1 MDTKTSQGSNPVEGQ
16 RDGHE
21 LFIGLVGATGSD
33 LQGVCSCIKEALQ
46 PFGYKVEK
54 LKFSQFFEDN
64 TNGSQQLCP
73 LEHIKSE
80 KAKKIYSQMEKGNA
94 MRKKFKD
101 PSILAKYA
109 VKEINNKRPKT
120 EESGTPKEKR
130 GTISFDY
137 QRNKETAYV
146 FDSLKHHE
154 ESILLKKIY
163 GASYY
168 QIGVYS
174 DKNKRISCLEK
185 TKDIPE
191 GESLFLIEKDMFEEN
206 KYGQKT
212 RKVFELSDFF
222 IKHDYMA
229 KNKTKEHINRIFDL
243 IFGNPYLTPT
253 IDEHMMY
260 MAYAYST
267 RSADLS
273 RQVGA
278 VIANKSGD
286 ILSLGSNDV
295 PRPGG
300 GPYWPDYDKDYR
312 DHSLGEDSNQ
322 VRRDK
327 VLKKARKTIR
337 ENLLKNLKDK
347 VVASTIKL
355 DEKQVKKIL
364 SLLQSDEVS
373 NDTTSGDEF
382 KEDFKDSGLLDVT
395 EYGRV
400 THAEM
405 SAILSCARNG
415 VNLKGC
421 TLYCT
426 TYPCHNCAKH
436 IIDSGIKKVLFVE
449 PYPKSLA
456 KELHCDAILSDS
468 WTSIEEVHTNKVV
481 FDHFIGVSARRY
493 LDIFSFN
500 LGVGEPLKRKDK
512 NSGEVIQFDRNTKN
526 VRNHAPKYTY
536 IEREDLIVKDL
547 NPGGPNG

>member
-1 MDTKTSQGSNPVEGQ
+1 MDKKTSQENNSVEKKRE

-33 LQGVCSCIKEALQ
+33 LQGVYSCIKESLQ
-46 PFGYKVEK
+46 PFGYKVEEF
-54 LKFSQFFEDN
+54 KFSNLLDN
-64 TNGSQQLCP
+64 ISNVDIP
-73 LEHIKSE
+73 KHIKSKE
-80 KAKKIYSQMEKGNA
+80 AKKIYSQMECGNT
-94 MRKKFKD
+94 MREAQRNS
-101 PSILAKYA
+101 SILAKYA
-109 VKEINNKRPKT
+109 VKLINDNRPK
-120 EESGTPKEKR
+120 KEKIIPESVDDKD
-130 GTISFDY
+130 TVDLDY
-137 QRNKETAYV
+137 RQNKETAYI
-146 FDSLKHHE
+146 FNSLKHHE
-154 ESILLKKIY
+154 ESIFLKKIY

-191 GESLFLIEKDMFEEN
+191 GEALSLIEKDMFEKNE
-206 KYGQKT
+206 YGQKT
-212 RKVFELSDFF
+212 RKIFELSDFF

-229 KNKTKEHINRIFDL
+229 KNKTKKHINRIFDL

-278 VIANKSGD
+278 VIANKLGD

-295 PRPGG
+295 PQPGG
-300 GPYWPDYDKDYR
+300 GPYWPEYDKDYR

-327 VLKKARKTIR
+327 MLKKARKTIR
-337 ENLLKNLKDK
+337 ENLLKNLVEKM
-347 VVASTIKL
+347 KL
-355 DEKQVKKIL
+355 DEEEVKEIF
-364 SLLQSDEVS
+364 S
-373 NDTTSGDEF
+373 DTTLED
-382 KEDFKDSGLLDVT
+382 DFKDSGLLDVT

-415 VNLKGC
+415 VSLKGH

-456 KELHCDAILSDS
+456 KKLHDDAILSDS
-468 WTSIEEVHTNKVV
+468 WTSTEEVQTNKVV

-512 NSGEVIQFDRNTKN
+512 DSGKVIQFDRKTKD
-526 VRNHAPKYTY
+526 VRSHAPKYTY
-536 IEREDLIVKDL
+536 IEKEDLIVKDL
-547 NPGGPNG
+547 PRRTK

>member
-1 MDTKTSQGSNPVEGQ
+1 MDKKTSQESNSVEKKKE

-33 LQGVCSCIKEALQ
+33 LQGVDSCIKEALQ
-46 PFGYKVEK
+46 LFGYKVK
-54 LKFSQFFEDN
+54 NLKFSKFLNNKVDIKIP
-64 TNGSQQLCP
+64 S
-73 LEHIKSE
+73 HIKSKE
-80 KAKKIYSQMEKGNA
+80 AKEIYSQMERGNA
-94 MRKKFKD
+94 MRKDDKT
-101 PSILAKYA
+101 SILANCA
-109 VKEINNKRPKT
+109 VKEININR
-120 EESGTPKEKR
+120 PKEK
-130 GTISFDY
+130 TIPEGDNDRNTVDLDY
-137 QRNKETAYV
+137 RRNKETAYI
-146 FDSLKHHE
+146 FNSLKHHE
-154 ESILLKKIY
+154 ESRFLKKIY

-191 GESLFLIEKDMFEEN
+191 REALSLIEKDMFEKNE
-206 KYGQKT
+206 YGQKT

-229 KNKTKEHINRIFDL
+229 KNKTKKHINRIFDL
-243 IFGNPYLTPT
+243 IFGHPYLTPT

-295 PRPGG
+295 PQPGG
-300 GPYWPDYDKDYR
+300 GPYWPEYNKDYR
-312 DHSLGEDSNQ
+312 DYNLGEDSNQ

-327 VLKKARKTIR
+327 MLKKARKTIR
-337 ENLLKNLKDK
+337 ENLLKNLEENLENLLENPEKH
-347 VVASTIKL
+347 IKL
-355 DEKQVKKIL
+355 DEKQAEEIKKIF
-364 SLLQSDEVS
+364 S
-373 NDTTSGDEF
+373 DTTPEDAF

-415 VNLKGC
+415 VGLKGH

-456 KELHCDAILSDS
+456 KKLHDDAILSDS
-468 WTSIEEVHTNKVV
+468 WTSTEEVQTNKVV
-481 FDHFIGVSARRY
+481 F
-493 LDIFSFN
+493 
-500 LGVGEPLKRKDK
+500 
-512 NSGEVIQFDRNTKN
+512 
-526 VRNHAPKYTY
+526 
-536 IEREDLIVKDL
+536 
-547 NPGGPNG
+547 

>member
-1 MDTKTSQGSNPVEGQ
+1 
-16 RDGHE
+16 
-21 LFIGLVGATGSD
+21 
-33 LQGVCSCIKEALQ
+33 
-46 PFGYKVEK
+46 
-54 LKFSQFFEDN
+54 
-64 TNGSQQLCP
+64 
-73 LEHIKSE
+73 
-80 KAKKIYSQMEKGNA
+80 
-94 MRKKFKD
+94 
-101 PSILAKYA
+101 
-109 VKEINNKRPKT
+109 
-120 EESGTPKEKR
+120 
-130 GTISFDY
+130 
-137 QRNKETAYV
+137 
-146 FDSLKHHE
+146 
-154 ESILLKKIY
+154 
-163 GASYY
+163 
-168 QIGVYS
+168 
-174 DKNKRISCLEK
+174 
-185 TKDIPE
+185 
-191 GESLFLIEKDMFEEN
+191 MFEEN

-212 RKVFELSDFF
+212 RKVFERSDFF

-229 KNKTKEHINRIFDL
+229 KNKTKKHIDRIFDL

-295 PRPGG
+295 PQPGG
-300 GPYWPDYDKDYR
+300 GPYWPEYNKDYR

-337 ENLLKNLKDK
+337 ENLLKNLKDNVK
-347 VVASTIKL
+347 IVASEIKE
-355 DEKQVKKIL
+355 DEEQVKKML
-364 SLLQSDEVS
+364 SSLQSREVS
-373 NDTTSGDEF
+373 NDTTLGDEL
-382 KEDFKDSGLLDVT
+382 KKDFKDSGLLDIT

-415 VNLKGC
+415 VSLKGH

-456 KELHCDAILSDS
+456 KELHGDAILSDS
-468 WTSIEEVHTNKVV
+468 WTSTEEVQTNKVV

-500 LGVGEPLKRKDK
+500 LGVGEPLERKDE
-512 NSGEVIQFDRNTKN
+512 NSGKIINFDRKTKD

-536 IEREDLIVKDL
+536 LEREDLIVKDL
-547 NPGGPNG
+547 RAGGPNE